1 MSRSKQSVILQTCR
15 IWFIHGGMHLF
26 CRLFMSNVPKVNTF
40 LDIIENIWTELYSSY
55 TFWKKNPGFTDYVNI
70 SLWQGRWWEG
80 INDVGGSRGNQ
91 RTFCRL
97 LYLFTYNLNRRSGT
111 QRWTPSALSTAL
123 LRLPKIYIK
132 GRSFCEIKTCKEGLD
147 WWLLNKKRWLL

>member
-1 MSRSKQSVILQTCR
+1 MIHTWGNASFLQAFHVKRTKGHYFSWYNRKHLNWTLFIL
-15 IWFIHGGMHLF
+15 H
-26 CRLFMSNVPKVNTF
+26 F
-40 LDIIENIWTELYSSY
+40 L
-55 TFWKKNPGFTDYVNI
+55 KKTGFTDYVNI

-97 LYLFTYNLNRRSGT
+97 LYLFTYNLNRRSGM

-132 GRSFCEIKTCKEGLD
+132 GRSFCEIKTCKERLD

>member
-1 MSRSKQSVILQTCR
+1 ML
-15 IWFIHGGMHLF
+15 LF
-26 CRLFMSNVPKVNTF
+26 CKLVVYDSYMGECIFSAGFSCQTYQRLILSWYNRKHLNWTLFILHF
-40 LDIIENIWTELYSSY
+40 L
-55 TFWKKNPGFTDYVNI
+55 KKTGFTDYVNI

-80 INDVGGSRGNQ
+80 INDVGGSRRNQ